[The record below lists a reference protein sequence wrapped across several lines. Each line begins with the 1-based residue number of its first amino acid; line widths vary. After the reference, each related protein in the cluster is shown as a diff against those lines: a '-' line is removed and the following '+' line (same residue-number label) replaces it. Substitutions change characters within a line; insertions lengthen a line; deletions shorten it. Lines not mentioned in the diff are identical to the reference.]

1 MQTKNNHKKSHTNTN
16 IRFSRQQTLLKQ
28 SDEIWINL
36 LQRNRDFEHSTCP
49 IDCLFYDGNG
59 CSMFAYTTHSGT
71 ITIILQICGNLNFTK
86 ESTRWTTIHD
96 NAFSSHK
103 KKQYSTHSK
112 AKRKKPLFKHCST
125 LKQNFVCI
133 DFLSTFKSINPISL
147 DNPYLRP
154 VSNTVL
160 SWYYQQKNVNKRSS
174 FLNGDYTD
182 VWVEKIL

>member
-1 MQTKNNHKKSHTNTN
+1 MPNWLSVLWWQWLQHVCLHNTQRNNHNYFANMWKFKFHKRINAVNNNPWQCFFFPQKKT
-16 IRFSRQQTLLKQ
+16 ILYPLK
-28 SDEIWINL
+28 S
-36 LQRNRDFEHSTCP
+36 
-49 IDCLFYDGNG
+49 
-59 CSMFAYTTHSGT
+59 
-71 ITIILQICGNLNFTK
+71 K
-86 ESTRWTTIHD
+86 E
-96 NAFSSHK
+96 K
-103 KKQYSTHSK
+103 
-112 AKRKKPLFKHCST
+112 KKPLFKHCST